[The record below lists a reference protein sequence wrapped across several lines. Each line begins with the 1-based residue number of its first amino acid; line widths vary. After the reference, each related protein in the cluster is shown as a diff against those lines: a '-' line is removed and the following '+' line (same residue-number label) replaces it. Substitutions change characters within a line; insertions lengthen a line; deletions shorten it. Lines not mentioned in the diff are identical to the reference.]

1 MFNKDQS
8 TTTDNME
15 IGDNAKD
22 VLQVNGPYIDMRSD
36 YLVIKEVFTDL
47 YYANNYK
54 IQQELM
60 NRVEDKIN
68 LLSYKF
74 AEAIDE
80 IKVKSEVSNHNKIV
94 QSMNDP
100 STQMLANQCLYQSV
114 YKNEDDTVEILAKL
128 LAEKVTK
135 EKKDYL
141 IEDCV
146 ESLKFISIND
156 INFISL
162 IYSITYKGYKIGI
175 YPIYTYFE
183 QVQSEDI
190 DKEQKEL
197 RVEEITKRFIDLY
210 NKIGSYFL
218 ELNTDET
225 DYNYLMNKGWFY
237 TNLINVPDP
246 LQSIAS
252 HLKKKDGSNYSREEI
267 QELIPK
273 LNEAWIKYNGKD
285 FQGNRLS
292 SISMLLAS
300 IHTDNLLEEIN
311 SLSKK

>member
-1 MFNKDQS
+1 M
-8 TTTDNME
+8 
-15 IGDNAKD
+15 
-22 VLQVNGPYIDMRSD
+22 
-36 YLVIKEVFTDL
+36 
-47 YYANNYK
+47 
-54 IQQELM
+54 
-60 NRVEDKIN
+60 
-68 LLSYKF
+68 
-74 AEAIDE
+74 
-80 IKVKSEVSNHNKIV
+80 SNHNQIV

-114 YKNEDDTVEILAKL
+114 YKNEDHTVEILAKL

-135 EKKDYL
+135 EKKDYI

-146 ESLKFISIND
+146 ESLKFISMND
-156 INFISL
+156 INYISL
-162 IYSITYKGYKIGI
+162 IYSISYRSYRIGI
-175 YPIYTYFE
+175 YFLNTYFD
-183 QVQSEDI
+183 QIQSENF

-197 RVEEITKRFIDLY
+197 RVEQITKRFIDLY

-246 LQSIAS
+246 LQTIAS
-252 HLKKKDGSNYSREEI
+252 YLKKIDGSNYSRTEI

-300 IHTDNLLEEIN
+300 IHTDDLLEKID
-311 SLSKK
+311 K

>member
-1 MFNKDQS
+1 MFKKDQS
-8 TTTDNME
+8 ITTDNME
-15 IGDNAKD
+15 IGDNANN
-22 VLQVNGPYIDMRSD
+22 VLQVNGPYIDMKSD
-36 YLVIKEVFTDL
+36 YVVIKEVFTDL
-47 YYANNYK
+47 YNANNYK
-54 IQQELM
+54 VQQELM
-60 NRVEDKIN
+60 SRVEDKIN
-68 LLSYKF
+68 LLSHKF

-80 IKVKSEVSNHNKIV
+80 IKVKTEVSNHNHIV

-114 YKNEDDTVEILAKL
+114 YKNEDNTVEILAKL

-135 EKKDYL
+135 QKKDYL

-146 ESLKFISIND
+146 ESLKFISMND
-156 INFISL
+156 INYICL
-162 IYSITYKGYKIGI
+162 IYSISYRSYRVGI
-175 YPIYTYFE
+175 YCLTTYFD
-183 QVQSEDI
+183 QIQSENF
-190 DKEQKEL
+190 DKEEKEL
-197 RVEEITKRFIDLY
+197 RVEQVTKRFIDLY

-246 LQSIAS
+246 LQTIAS
-252 HLKKKDGSNYSREEI
+252 HLKKIDGSNYSRTEI

-300 IHTDNLLEEIN
+300 IHTDDLLEKID
-311 SLSKK
+311 K

>member
-1 MFNKDQS
+1 MLNKDQS
-8 TTTDNME
+8 ITTDNME

-22 VLQVNGPYIDMRSD
+22 VLQVNGHYIDMRSD

-47 YYANNYK
+47 YNANNYK

-60 NRVEDKIN
+60 SRVEDKIN
-68 LLSYKF
+68 LLSRKF
-74 AEAIDE
+74 AEAIDT
-80 IKVKSEVSNHNKIV
+80 IKVKSEVSNHNQIV

-114 YKNEDDTVEILAKL
+114 YKNEDHTVEILAKL

-135 EKKDYL
+135 EKKDYI

-146 ESLKFISIND
+146 ESLKFISMND
-156 INFISL
+156 INYISL
-162 IYSITYKGYKIGI
+162 IYSISYKSYRIGI
-175 YPIYTYFE
+175 YFLDTYFD
-183 QVQSEDI
+183 QVQSENF

-197 RVEEITKRFIDLY
+197 RVEQITKRFIDLY

-246 LQSIAS
+246 LQTIAS
-252 HLKKKDGSNYSREEI
+252 YLKKIDGSNYSLTEI

-300 IHTDNLLEEIN
+300 IHTDDLLEKID
-311 SLSKK
+311 K